1 VLRGPLPGLG
11 GSPKWCA
18 VTRDQQIRK
27 ALELLAPPPH
37 QRGECRYDIGLALD
51 RVEHRAAA
59 ARSFRVAGSKE
70 GKAGLR
76 RYRSALLQL
85 RNAYCSLNPAIRPWF
100 SLAEV
105 AYVPG
110 QATII
115 DREIAKTE
123 AFLDH
128 PSPPPR
134 RHASRN
140 KAAVA
145 AAYDLLEWW
154 GHKAAVTRGGKWAQL
169 AKILAG
175 ERAVD
180 FFDHLRA
187 FKSRPGPSVEKVRGA
202 RSIVYRTRR
211 R

>member
-1 VLRGPLPGLG
+1 LG

-27 ALELLAPPPH
+27 ALELLAPLSH
-37 QRGECRYDIGLALD
+37 QRAECQHDIGLALD

-76 RYRSALLQL
+76 RYRSALLRL
-85 RNAYCSLNPAIRPWF
+85 RNAYYSLNPAISPWF

-110 QATII
+110 QPTIM

-123 AFLDH
+123 AFLDR

-140 KAAVA
+140 KEAVA

-169 AKILAG
+169 AKILADEG
-175 ERAVD
+175 AVD

-202 RSIVYRTRR
+202 RSIIYRTRR